1 MKWIIVNDGYMNA
14 DKKIPEFENYED
26 IAEFWDNHSLADYWD
41 QTEPAEFQVS
51 PETGRHYLVALD
63 KELLL
68 RLQKIARIRGL
79 SIETTVNLLLEQR
92 MNELETPVK
101 TA

>member
-1 MKWIIVNDGYMNA
+1 MKWIIVNGGYMNA

-92 MNELETPVK
+92 MNELETPIK
-101 TA
+101 TT